1 MELAQEPISAFAQ
14 MVDKL
19 RTKSDAELKLLY
31 MQFFKDDFIN
41 EWKQLT
47 NEADFSHVTDEEIIK
62 AIEAKRYKPTQ

>member
-1 MELAQEPISAFAQ
+1 MELAQEPVSAFAQ

-41 EWKQLT
+41 EWEKVAG
-47 NEADFSHVTDEEIIK
+47 EADFSHVTDDEIIK
-62 AIEAKRYKPTQ
+62 TIEDKRYKPAQ